1 MDSPTWYVDYSVW
14 RHQGSRKKRCRIWPK
29 FRSSSRLGTGIHSC
43 LLLSLNTGAH
53 RTRITLWRGNH
64 YTYDLH
70 EGDTKK
76 DSPRSY
82 QAWLYE
88 QLGMWDLSLCWHH
101 GPWVVK
107 VWLLL
112 SLQQRGEGGWRGG
125 CKDHFYKLQHS
136 FIITNFSNHTKIS
149 SIKWAAAKQTGRC
162 TFRWAE
168 LTHYTCR
175 KLDITSKADPQNRFL
190 SSGSISPT
198 LIASSI
204 WPSAMLAGWPRTGAA
219 PGPRL
224 SLITETRDGKTYKLL
239 PPSSDHASA
248 HNSASHANIMLYML
262 HHTTEYCTE
271 FIWRLRCLYRA
282 LHMKTIAT

>member
-1 MDSPTWYVDYSVW
+1 MSPPLTQHWSTSHTD
-14 RHQGSRKKRCRIWPK
+14 HT
-29 FRSSSRLGTGIHSC
+29 LTGK
-43 LLLSLNTGAH
+43 SLHLRFA
-53 RTRITLWRGNH
+53 WRGH
-64 YTYDLH
+64 
-70 EGDTKK
+70 KK
-76 DSPRSY
+76 GQSPVISSLIIWAIGHVGLKSL
-82 QAWLYE
+82 QA
-88 QLGMWDLSLCWHH
+88 
-101 GPWVVK
+101 PWVVK

-271 FIWRLRCLYRA
+271 FIWRLRCLYRS
-282 LHMKTIAT
+282 LNLKTIAT

>member
-1 MDSPTWYVDYSVW
+1 MSPPLTQHWSTSHTDHTLTGKITTLTIRMKGTQRQSPVIS
-14 RHQGSRKKRCRIWPK
+14 SLIIWAIGHVGLK
-29 FRSSSRLGTGIHSC
+29 
-43 LLLSLNTGAH
+43 SL
-53 RTRITLWRGNH
+53 
-64 YTYDLH
+64 
-70 EGDTKK
+70 
-76 DSPRSY
+76 
-82 QAWLYE
+82 QA
-88 QLGMWDLSLCWHH
+88 
-101 GPWVVK
+101 PWVVK

-162 TFRWAE
+162 TFRWTE

-198 LIASSI
+198 LKASSI

-248 HNSASHANIMLYML
+248 HNSTSHANIMLYML

-271 FIWRLRCLYRA
+271 FISRLRCLYRA

>member
-53 RTRITLWRGNH
+53 RTRITLWRGKSPH
-64 YTYDLH
+64 LRFAWRGH
-70 EGDTKK
+70 K
-76 DSPRSY
+76 DSPLSY
-82 QAWLYE
+82 QASLIIWASG
-88 QLGMWDLSLCWHH
+88 QVRPSLCRHH

-107 VWLLL
+107 VGLLL

-271 FIWRLRCLYRA
+271 FIWRLRCLYRS
-282 LHMKTIAT
+282 LNLKTIAT

>member
-64 YTYDLH
+64 QTYDSH
-70 EGDTKK
+70 EGDTKTVPCHIK
-76 DSPRSY
+76 PDNMSIWAESL
-82 QAWLYE
+82 QA
-88 QLGMWDLSLCWHH
+88 
-101 GPWVVK
+101 PWVVK
-107 VWLLL
+107 VGLLL

-136 FIITNFSNHTKIS
+136 FIITNFLNHTKIS

-162 TFRWAE
+162 TFRWGE
-168 LTHYTCR
+168 LTHSTCR
-175 KLDITSKADPQNRFL
+175 KLDIASKADPQNRFL

-198 LIASSI
+198 LIRSSI
-204 WPSAMLAGWPRTGAA
+204 WPSAMFAGWPRTGAA
-219 PGPRL
+219 PGLRL
-224 SLITETRDGKTYKLL
+224 SLITETRDSKTYKLL

-248 HNSASHANIMLYML
+248 HNSASHANIQQSCSCFTSQSSY
-262 HHTTEYCTE
+262 ED
-271 FIWRLRCLYRA
+271 
-282 LHMKTIAT
+282 